1 MTKPLTLRNREDK
14 EDVDLSLREYFPRTL
29 QIGFPSYFTNFCL
42 FSQFLALL
50 MQATFTKRRHYQ
62 KHEIPPAAAI
72 MAIV

>member
-29 QIGFPSYFTNFCL
+29 KSTFPSYFADFCL
-42 FSQFLALL
+42 FSQFLACP
-50 MQATFTKRRHYQ
+50 MQAALTKRRRYQ
-62 KHEIPPAAAI
+62 KHEIPPPAAI

>member
-14 EDVDLSLREYFPRTL
+14 EDVDLSLREYFLRTL
-29 QIGFPSYFTNFCL
+29 KFTFPSCFADFCF
-42 FSQFLALL
+42 FSQFLALP
-50 MQATFTKRRHYQ
+50 MCAAFTKRCRYQ